1 MVADTRDPAMNERP
15 PADLLFTYGTLRRA
29 TGHAAH
35 RLLAD
40 SAELVGQGSVRGRLY
55 QATDFPVLVTDPQG
69 AAVVGEVYRVFAPQ
83 AAFVRLDQYE
93 GFDPASPD
101 TSEFRRE
108 LMPVTLNDGRTVTA
122 WAYVYQ
128 RPLFDLQP
136 IPHGDYA
143 RYMREEAGPAR
154 G

>member
-1 MVADTRDPAMNERP
+1 MNEP
-15 PADLLFTYGTLRRA
+15 PPTDLLFTYGTLRRA
-29 TGHAAH
+29 AGHPAH

-40 SAELVGQGSVRGRLY
+40 GAELMGHGTVRGRLY
-55 QATDFPVLVTDPQG
+55 QAADYPVLVCDAQG
-69 AAVVGEVYRVFAPQ
+69 AAVAGEVYRVFALQ
-83 AAFVRLDQYE
+83 ATFVRLDQYE

-101 TSEFRRE
+101 TSEFRRD
-108 LMPVTLNDGRTVTA
+108 LVAVTLNDGRTVTA

-143 RYMREEAGPAR
+143 RFLREA
-154 G
+154 

>member
-1 MVADTRDPAMNERP
+1 MKDRPAT
-15 PADLLFTYGTLRRA
+15 DLLFTYGTLRRA
-29 TGHAAH
+29 AGHAAH

-40 SAELVGQGSVRGRLY
+40 SAELVGHGFVRGRLY
-55 QATDFPVLVTDPQG
+55 QAAEFPVLVVDPQG
-69 AAVVGEVYRVFAPQ
+69 VAVTGEVYRVFAPP

-101 TSEFRRE
+101 TSEFRRD
-108 LMPVTLNDGRTVTA
+108 LVQVALNDGRTVTA

-143 RYMREEAGPAR
+143 RFLREA
-154 G
+154 

>member
-1 MVADTRDPAMNERP
+1 MKSP
-15 PADLLFTYGTLRRA
+15 PVNDLLFTYGTLRRA
-29 TGHAAH
+29 AGNAAH

-40 SAELVGQGSVRGRLY
+40 SAELVGHGAVQGQLY
-55 QATDFPVLVTDPQG
+55 QATGFPVLVPNSQG
-69 AAVVGEVYRVFAPQ
+69 VAVTGEVYRVFAPQ

-93 GFDPASPD
+93 GFDTASPD

-108 LMPVTLNDGRTVTA
+108 LVPVTMNNGRTVTA

-128 RPLFDLQP
+128 RPLFDLLP

-143 RYMREEAGPAR
+143 RFLREDSGSAR

>member
-1 MVADTRDPAMNERP
+1 MKFP
-15 PADLLFTYGTLRRA
+15 PVNDLLFTYGTLRRA
-29 TGHAAH
+29 AGNAAH

-40 SAELVGQGSVRGRLY
+40 SAELVGHGSVQGQLY
-55 QATDFPVLVTDPQG
+55 QATGFPVLVPNSQG
-69 AAVVGEVYRVFAPQ
+69 VAVTGEVYRVFAPQ

-93 GFDPASPD
+93 GFDTASPD

-108 LMPVTLNDGRTVTA
+108 LVPVTMNDGRTVTA

-128 RPLFDLQP
+128 RPLFDLLP

-143 RYMREEAGPAR
+143 RFLRES
-154 G
+154 

>member
-1 MVADTRDPAMNERP
+1 MKPSPVN
-15 PADLLFTYGTLRRA
+15 DLLFTYGTLRRA
-29 TGHAAH
+29 AGNPAH

-40 SAELVGQGSVRGRLY
+40 GAELLGHGTVRGRLY
-55 QATDFPVLVTDPQG
+55 QATEYPVMVPDPQG
-69 AAVVGEVYRVFAPQ
+69 GPVTGEVYRVFAPQ

-93 GFDPASPD
+93 GFDSGSPD

-108 LMPVTLNDGRTVTA
+108 LVPVAMNDGPPLTA

-143 RYMREEAGPAR
+143 RFLREDTGSAR
-154 G
+154 D

>member
-1 MVADTRDPAMNERP
+1 MKRATTS
-15 PADLLFTYGTLRRA
+15 DLLFTYGTLRRA
-29 TGHAAH
+29 AGNAAH

-40 SAELVGQGSVRGRLY
+40 SAEIVGPGFVRGRLY
-55 QATDFPVLVTDPQG
+55 QATDFPVLVLDPEG
-69 AAVVGEVYRVFAPQ
+69 VEVAGEVYRVFAAQ
-83 AAFVRLDQYE
+83 AVFVRLDQYE
-93 GFDPASPD
+93 GFDPTSPD
-101 TSEFRRE
+101 TSEFRRD
-108 LMPVTLNDGRTVTA
+108 LVTVTLGDQRTVTA

-143 RYMREEAGPAR
+143 RFLREHSRDGDAR